1 MFPFNRTLFKNLECH
16 TKNCRCHMSL
26 VPVPE
31 CGLTLKLKHI
41 RKKCHLL
48 SVTLGKVGIVIS
60 ALRRFPADLSVK
72 YFSG

>member
-1 MFPFNRTLFKNLECH
+1 
-16 TKNCRCHMSL
+16 MSL
-26 VPVPE
+26 GPVPE
-31 CGLTLKLKHI
+31 CGLILKLKHI

-72 YFSG
+72 YFSGWATKSGFWMTPTSCKSDVSND